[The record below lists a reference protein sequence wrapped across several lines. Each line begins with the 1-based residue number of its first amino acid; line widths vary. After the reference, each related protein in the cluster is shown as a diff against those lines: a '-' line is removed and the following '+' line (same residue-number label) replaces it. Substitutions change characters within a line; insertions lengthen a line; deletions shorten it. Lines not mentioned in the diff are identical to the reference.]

1 MIFGVRIHFFNT
13 SIFTSEN
20 ILIYIIPELVAVG
33 PLVVYSV
40 TLENNKKV
48 TV

>member
-20 ILIYIIPELVAVG
+20 ILIYIIPELVAVE
-33 PLVVYSV
+33 PALVV
-40 TLENNKKV
+40 
-48 TV
+48 